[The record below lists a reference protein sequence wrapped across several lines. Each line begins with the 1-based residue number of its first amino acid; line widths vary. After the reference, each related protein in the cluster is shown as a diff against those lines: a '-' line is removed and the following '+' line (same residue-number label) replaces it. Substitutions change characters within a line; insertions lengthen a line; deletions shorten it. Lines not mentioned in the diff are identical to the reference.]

1 MFESYLSDSYI
12 AYGFWILWATEQ
24 QTKLKSAVAK
34 AYDYILKNWKIFQPC
49 VVWRRNFNESLIT
62 V

>member
-12 AYGFWILWATEQ
+12 AYGFLILWATEQ

-34 AYDYILKNWKIFQPC
+34 AYDYILKN
-49 VVWRRNFNESLIT
+49 
-62 V
+62 